1 MRIRKRSGREAERYV
16 GEKLKEREADAIFL
30 PRYKKVRVRSNYILQ
45 AGLLRSPPTKI
56 IFLQAGLFST
66 P

>member
-30 PRYKKVRVRSNYILQ
+30 PRYQK
-45 AGLLRSPPTKI
+45 SPCAK
-56 IFLQAGLFST
+56 
-66 P
+66 